1 MQIVFYMQNTVVSLQ
16 NVSITN
22 ENKVVLSHVN
32 FEVGKG
38 EFVFFDRKNGS
49 WKKQLIKSPLW

>member
-16 NVSITN
+16 NASITN

-38 EFVFFDRKNGS
+38 EFVF
-49 WKKQLIKSPLW
+49 LIGKTGAGKSSLLKVLW